1 VLPKHSQVAE
11 SNLDPCRD
19 QVYDS
24 MDNFFLSD
32 LLLVV
37 FSKET
42 QDEME
47 LGAWRT
53 ARSGDCLPE
62 FSTNLGVHRNP
73 ATSNRL

>member
-1 VLPKHSQVAE
+1 
-11 SNLDPCRD
+11 
-19 QVYDS
+19 

-42 QDEME
+42 QDEMD
-47 LGAWRT
+47 LDAWLT

-62 FSTNLGVHRNP
+62 FSTNLGVHRDP
-73 ATSNRL
+73 ATSDRL